1 MDKNSGSLDDTKR
14 KPHFVNLLTAN
25 YYQIHAF
32 ILTMVPNKTDSED
45 ILQNT
50 IIYMW
55 EHFGDFSPG
64 TNFLSWAVTIAKF
77 QVLTY
82 RKAKTRSKVHLSET
96 SLDLIIEDNI
106 KLTTQA
112 DERYEALQK
121 CLKKLPE
128 KEQDF
133 LKKLFMQGNSVK
145 KIAEDIGTS
154 LNVVYKRLS
163 RLKGILLNC
172 IRQAMANQEI

>member
-1 MDKNSGSLDDTKR
+1 MAQYPESSDTNK
-14 KPHFVNLLTAN
+14 KPHFVSLLTLN

-32 ILTMVPNKTDSED
+32 ILTMVPNKTDTED

-55 EHFGDFSPG
+55 EHFDDFSPG

-82 RKAKTRSKVHLSET
+82 RKSITRSKVHLSET
-96 SLDLIIEDNI
+96 ALDLLIENNV
-106 KLTTQA
+106 KFSTHT

-121 CLKKLPE
+121 CIGKLPE

-133 LKKLFMQGNSVK
+133 LKKIFTQGSSVK
-145 KIAEDIGTS
+145 NIAENIGAS
-154 LNVVYKRLS
+154 INVVYKRLS
-163 RLKGILLNC
+163 RLKGILLDC
-172 IRQAMANQEI
+172 IRQTITSQGT

>member
-1 MDKNSGSLDDTKR
+1 MDQYSESSDNSKR

-32 ILTMVPNKTDSED
+32 ILIMVPNKTDSED

-55 EHFGDFSPG
+55 EHFGDFRPG
-64 TNFLSWAVTIAKF
+64 TKFLSWAVTIAKF

-82 RKAKTRSKVHLSET
+82 RNTITRSKVHLSET
-96 SLDLIIEDNI
+96 ALDLIIKDNV
-106 KLTTQA
+106 KLSIHA

-145 KIAEDIGTS
+145 KIADEIGAS
-154 LNVVYKRLS
+154 LNIVYKRLS

-172 IRQAMANQEI
+172 IRQTITSR